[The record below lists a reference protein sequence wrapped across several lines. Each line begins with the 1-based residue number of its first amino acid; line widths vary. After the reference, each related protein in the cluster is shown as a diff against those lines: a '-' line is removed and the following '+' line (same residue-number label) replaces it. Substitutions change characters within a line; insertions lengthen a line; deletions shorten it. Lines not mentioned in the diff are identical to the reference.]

1 MTEKIYSEKEGKER
15 NEGKTVKNLH
25 RSRNSTAMETALR
38 LVYIYSARE
47 RDKNNIREIYLIRDG
62 LIERE
67 REREREKMY
76 ISSTDIY

>member
-38 LVYIYSARE
+38 LVYIYIYSARE
-47 RDKNNIREIYLIRDG
+47 R
-62 LIERE
+62 
-67 REREREKMY
+67 
-76 ISSTDIY
+76 